1 MTGPASP
8 APDHRELRRR
18 LRRLERQLP
27 DVLSRDRWAARAE
40 LRRLK
45 PAFGGGGPPEG
56 LESRLERLEARLE
69 RSAALRA
76 RRRELSPAPTYD
88 PDLPIVARREEL
100 IRAIREHPVVIVA
113 GETGSGKTTQLPK
126 LCLEAGRGLDGLIG
140 CTQPRRIAATTV
152 AQRIAEE
159 FGEAPGGIVG
169 YKVRFQEQ
177 TGAHGYIRIMTDGIL
192 LAEAQSDPL
201 LTRYDTLIVDEA
213 HERSLNIDFILGIL
227 RQLLKR
233 RTDLKVLITS
243 ATIDTAKFAAAFDN
257 APVIEVSGRM
267 YPVEVRY
274 WPPAVEAAEGEEAS
288 YVEGAVAAVE
298 RLHREGPR
306 GDMLVFMPTEQ
317 DIRETCEL
325 LEARVLPRTQVM
337 PLYARLSSGEQR
349 RVFAAT
355 AERKI
360 IVATNV
366 AETSITIPGIR
377 YVVDTGLAR
386 IPRYSPRTR
395 TTSLPVAPV
404 SRSSADQR
412 AGRSGRVAEGVCVRL
427 YEEADYLGRP
437 LYTPPEILR
446 ANLAEVLL
454 RMIALKLGEVRAFPF
469 IDPPDSR
476 AVSDGVRLL
485 TELDALDT
493 APAGSGRKGAGG
505 LRLTPRGRFMARM
518 PVDPRLSRMLLE
530 AREQGCLE
538 ELLVIAAALSI
549 QDPRERPLDRAA
561 QADQAHAAFKDPSS
575 DFVGYLTIWQA
586 SLRAQEERK
595 GSAGLKRFCREG
607 FLSFRRMREW
617 RDIYQQLSA
626 VVEEAD
632 LEAFGG
638 QARERPPEAGRRD
651 EAFSP
656 LYAAIHRAVLSG
668 FLANIAQRREK
679 HIYRA
684 AGGREAMLF
693 PGSGLFKRGGEWIV
707 AAELVQTNRLYA
719 RTAAVVDPAWIEAV
733 GERQCRHAFLDPR
746 WDAARGEVVADEQV
760 SLFGLVVVPRRR
772 VSYGPH
778 APEEATAIFLRE
790 ALVGEDGEA
799 PLPFVAHNRRLVERV
814 RDLEN
819 RFRRRDL
826 LVDEGDLVRFYRERL
841 GTIYDMRTLR
851 HRVRERGSD
860 AFLRMGEADLLRYRP
875 DSEEVERF
883 PDRISLGSQPFPVR
897 YRFAPGS
904 PEDGVTVAIPAG
916 AAGSVPPEDAQWL
929 VPGLLQEKIT
939 ALLRGLP
946 KAYRRRLVPVNETA
960 ALISREMPRSGGSL
974 VNALGA
980 FVARRFQLEIPA
992 AAWPQLELPDHLRLR
1007 IALTGP
1013 QGEELAAARDPM
1025 ILQTRVAVAP
1035 DADSLAAARR
1045 EYERGG
1051 LRSWDFGSLP
1061 ETVTVSGPGGRA
1073 QTYFL
1078 SLAREEAA
1086 GGGAAM
1092 RVFTDGAA
1100 ARHAHREGVAAL
1112 LVIRLGDELKH
1123 LRRQLALGRLAAPV
1137 PGGAKALEERL
1148 FQRIVRDHC
1157 QVDLRREEDFHAS
1170 VEVIRPRLL
1179 PAGRR
1184 WREHT
1189 VEVLQAL
1196 EEVGRILWGLE
1207 REDGGRGAGC
1217 ELLGHLRRELDHLVP
1232 AHFVELYALEHL
1244 PRLVRYLR
1252 AMGFRARRGLQDP
1265 EKERAKAAL
1274 LAPFAQ
1280 RLAALAA
1287 ELEQGGS
1294 PARRAAVEELFW
1306 MVEEFK
1312 VSLFAQEL
1320 GTPQPVSAKRLEN
1333 QIRLIERT
1341 A

>member
-1 MTGPASP
+1 MTATVSP
-8 APDHRELRRR
+8 SPDQRDLHRR
-18 LRRLERQLP
+18 LRRLERRLP
-27 DVLSRDRWAARAE
+27 EVLCRDRWVARAE

-45 PAFGGGGPPEG
+45 AAFGGGGPAE
-56 LESRLERLEARLE
+56 RLEDRVARLEARLE
-69 RSAALRA
+69 RSAAQRT
-76 RRRELSPAPTYD
+76 RRQDRRPTPTYD

-126 LCLEAGRGLDGLIG
+126 LCLEAGRGVDGLIG
-140 CTQPRRIAATTV
+140 CTQPRRIAATSV

-192 LAEAQSDPL
+192 LAETQSDPA

-227 RQLLKR
+227 RQLR
-233 RTDLKVLITS
+233 RRRPDLKVLITS
-243 ATIDTAKFAAAFDN
+243 ATIDTAKFAAAFDD

-267 YPVEVRY
+267 FPVEIRY
-274 WPPAVEAAEGEEAS
+274 QPPAGAAAEGEETS
-288 YVEGAVAAVE
+288 YVEAAVAAVE

-317 DIRETCEL
+317 DIREACEL
-325 LEARVLPRTQVM
+325 LEARALPRTQVM
-337 PLYARLSSGEQR
+337 PLYARLSGGEQR
-349 RVFAAT
+349 RVFAST

-395 TTSLPVAPV
+395 TTSLPVAPIA
-404 SRSSADQR
+404 RSSADQR

-454 RMIALKLGEVRAFPF
+454 RMIALKLGEVSAFPF
-469 IDPPDSR
+469 IDPPDPR
-476 AVSDGVRLL
+476 AVRDGVQLL
-485 TELDALDT
+485 TELDALES
-493 APAGSGRKGAGG
+493 APDRAGRKGAGG
-505 LRLTPRGRFMARM
+505 LVLTPRGRFMARM

-538 ELLVIAAALSI
+538 ELLVITAALSI

-575 DFVGYLTIWQA
+575 DFAGYLTLWQA
-586 SLRAQEERK
+586 SLRAQEARK

-617 RDIYQQLSA
+617 RDIHQQLA
-626 VVEEAD
+626 EVVEEAG
-632 LEAFGG
+632 LEAAGG
-638 QARERPPEAGRRD
+638 PPADRPPAAGRRD

-679 HIYRA
+679 NLYRA
-684 AGGREAMLF
+684 ARGREAMLF
-693 PGSGLFKRGGEWIV
+693 PGSGLFNRGGEWIV
-707 AAELVQTNRLYA
+707 AAEMVQTNRLYA
-719 RTAAVVDPAWIEAV
+719 RTAAVVEPAWIEAV
-733 GERQCRHAFLDPR
+733 GARQSRLSFLDPR
-746 WDAARGEVVADEQV
+746 WEASRGEVVADEQV

-778 APEEATAIFLRE
+778 APEEATTIFLRE

-799 PLPFVAHNRRLVERV
+799 ALPFVAHNRRLVARV

-819 RFRRRDL
+819 RVRRRDL
-826 LVDEGDLVRFYRERL
+826 LVDEDDLVRFYRERL
-841 GTIYDMRTLR
+841 GTVYDIRSLR
-851 HRVRERGSD
+851 RRIRERGGD
-860 AFLRMGEADLLRYRP
+860 AFLRMEEADLLRYRP
-875 DSEEVERF
+875 DPEELERF
-883 PDRISLGSQPFPVR
+883 PDRIALGSRPFPVR
-897 YRFAPGS
+897 YRYAPGS
-904 PEDGVTVAIPAG
+904 PEDGVTVSIPAG

-946 KAYRRRLVPVNETA
+946 KAYRRRLVPVNTTA
-960 ALISREMPRSGGSL
+960 ALISREMPRGGGSL
-974 VNALGA
+974 INALGA
-980 FVARRFQLEIPA
+980 FISRRFQLEIPGS
-992 AAWPQLELPDHLRLR
+992 AWPHLELPDHLRLR

-1013 QGEELAAARDPM
+1013 QGEELAAARDPA
-1025 ILQTRVAVAP
+1025 ILQAPMAVAP
-1035 DADSLAAARR
+1035 DADCLAAARR
-1045 EYERGG
+1045 EYERRG
-1051 LRSWDFGSLP
+1051 LRTWDVGGLP
-1061 ETVTVSGPGGRA
+1061 ETVTVAGSGAGP

-1078 SLAREEAA
+1078 ALAREEAPS
-1086 GGGAAM
+1086 GGAAV

-1100 ARHAHREGVAAL
+1100 ARQAHREGVAAL
-1112 LVIRLGDELKH
+1112 LAIRLGDELKH

-1148 FQRIVRDHC
+1148 LRRIVRDHC
-1157 QVDLRREEDFHAS
+1157 QLDLRRQEDFEAAA
-1170 VEVIRPRLL
+1170 EEIRPRLL
-1179 PAGRR
+1179 PAGQR
-1184 WREHT
+1184 WREQT
-1189 VEVLQAL
+1189 AAVLQAL
-1196 EEVGRILWGLE
+1196 EELGRTFWELE
-1207 REDGGRGAGC
+1207 RESGGRGAGGR
-1217 ELLGHLRRELDHLVP
+1217 LLEHLRQELDHLVP
-1232 AHFVELYALEHL
+1232 AHFVDLYALEHL

-1252 AMGFRARRGLQDP
+1252 AMGLRARRGLQDP
-1265 EKERAKAAL
+1265 EKERTKAAL
-1274 LAPFAQ
+1274 LAPFVQ
-1280 RLAALAA
+1280 RLAALAV
-1287 ELEQGGS
+1287 ELDQGGS

-1320 GTPQPVSAKRLEN
+1320 GTEQPVSAKRLEG

-1341 A
+1341 G